1 MSAFMDER
9 KSSCSCENNKYT
21 FTLTGSAADVRKLA
35 KTLIDARLGDCN
47 MAVGAELTYEGEQ
60 ILKGN
65 VSEFLDYD
73 GDNLAAVLIA
83 NPYGGENAVTHGM
96 NDEEF
101 IRGDV
106 PMTKEEVRSS
116 VFQK

>member
-1 MSAFMDER
+1 M
-9 KSSCSCENNKYT
+9 KNNKYT

-96 NDEEF
+96 NDEE
-101 IRGDV
+101 IPG
-106 PMTKEEVRSS
+106 KIS
-116 VFQK
+116 VFTRSGSPLFFILSRIVKINFFAPL